1 MAIIGRDCLVLSI
14 GADTD
19 ILCYNSQTITQTL
32 AGEIPPTDIFS
43 QDPGYLLHGELEVA
57 RLGQELRNTNNH
69 CMLRLNSKILKLFS
83 KQF

>member
-43 QDPGYLLHGELEVA
+43 QDPSYLLRGEQKTGSETEIKKCKKPFYA
-57 RLGQELRNTNNH
+57 PFWQ
-69 CMLRLNSKILKLFS
+69 CKF
-83 KQF
+83 QY